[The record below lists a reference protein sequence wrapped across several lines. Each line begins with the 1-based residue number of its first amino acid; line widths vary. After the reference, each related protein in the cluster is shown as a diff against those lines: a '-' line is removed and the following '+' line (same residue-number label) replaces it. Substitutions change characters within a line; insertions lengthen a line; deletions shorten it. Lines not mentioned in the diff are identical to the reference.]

1 MRFPHSNAF
10 INLDHY
16 NSDLTADIFISGAQT
31 MEYWHNDKGFG
42 KLEMVLHCYPPNKYK
57 HLGQSAFVDI
67 NTDGLIDHI
76 LAVCS
81 NEFNSNDNECKDPQI
96 LGYHLDDKQWIP
108 ISDINIGNQS
118 ALTFAEVSVFGQKLP
133 ITLRHGDIDG
143 DGYSDL
149 ITVMKDNKNQLK
161 AVVLKNTKADNKL
174 NRKFV
179 VDWTSDKALGTEV
192 NVEIAAFVDLFED
205 GKIDILMT
213 TKDKSG
219 KRSVEAVLNT
229 EMVAACFLKVLVTSG
244 LCYGSN
250 CPRGNIPYG
259 TNQAG
264 PFVCYQLQD
273 LDGNMQTGC
282 AGQLSQSSHFALQ
295 MPYSVFGLGETPNFV
310 ETLSASIPSGAMKP
324 RDAKW
329 TQIVPDAQVVL
340 IPFPPNDTSS
350 WVSKLFYTPSNI
362 VFSTLI
368 TLASICCILVLIIG
382 ILHRKEL
389 LEDLAEHEEYKR
401 HWPESR

>member
-1 MRFPHSNAF
+1 
-10 INLDHY
+10 
-16 NSDLTADIFISGAQT
+16 
-31 MEYWHNDKGFG
+31 MEYWHNDKGFA
-42 KLEMVLHCYPPNKYK
+42 KLEMVTHSYPPNKYK

-81 NEFNSNDNECKDPQI
+81 NELNSNDNECKDPQI

-108 ISDINIGNQS
+108 ISDMNIGNQS

-133 ITLRHGDIDG
+133 ITLKHGDIDG
-143 DGYSDL
+143 DGYPDL

-213 TKDKSG
+213 TIDKSG

-229 EMVAACFLKVLVTSG
+229 EWWPLLVTSG

-295 MPYSVFGLGETPNFV
+295 MPYSVFGLGETPNFLQDLDGNMQTGCAGQLSQSSHFALQMPYSV
-310 ETLSASIPSGAMKP
+310 FGLGETPNFVKTITASIPSGAMKP
-324 RDAKW
+324 RDTKW
-329 TQIVPDAQVVL
+329 TQIVSDAQVAL

-350 WVSKLFYTPSNI
+350 WREFIY
-362 VFSTLI
+362 
-368 TLASICCILVLIIG
+368 A
-382 ILHRKEL
+382 
-389 LEDLAEHEEYKR
+389 
-401 HWPESR
+401 